1 MMLSTFEA
9 FKKQLDDA
17 IDIIDEAALVEKKVI
32 NLPLGNSHL
41 VDTESLLARC
51 ESVCQK
57 YKSNKPV
64 IRIIHHFACS
74 GGTMISKC
82 LAAMPNTYLLS
93 EVHPSTELHLGSG
106 KPKYS
111 PTDISSL
118 IKYADIPNADE
129 LAAELFLSNII
140 NAYEHVC
147 LYGGTLVL
155 RDHSHADFCLG
166 ETSKDRGAVY
176 SLLEK
181 HFQIQNIVTIR
192 NPIDAYL
199 SLVKNNWL
207 HFTPASFEEYC
218 RRFIAM
224 TKEYAGCDFYL
235 YEDLVKAPV
244 PTMEKICQSL
254 NLDFSNYFE
263 YIFEL
268 FRVTGDSGRTSP
280 IIAERSRADLS
291 LEFLTEIK
299 CSESFKEICK
309 CYGYSN
315 LV

>member
-1 MMLSTFEA
+1 MPSSFEA

-17 IDIIDEAALVEKKVI
+17 IDIIDKTALVEKKEI
-32 NLPLGNSHL
+32 NLSLENSHL

-51 ESVCQK
+51 ESVCHK
-57 YKSNKPV
+57 YKSDKPV
-64 IRIIHHFACS
+64 IRIIHHLACS
-74 GGTMISKC
+74 GGTILSKC
-82 LAAMPNTYLLS
+82 LAAMPNIYLLS
-93 EVHPSTELHLGSG
+93 EVHPFTELHLGNG

-118 IKYADIPNADE
+118 IKYADIPNSDE
-129 LAAELFLSNII
+129 LATELFLSNVIK
-140 NAYEHVC
+140 AYEHVR

-155 RDHSHADFCLG
+155 RDHTHSDFCLG
-166 ETSKDRGAVY
+166 ETSKDHGAVY
-176 SLLEK
+176 SLLES
-181 HFQIQNIVTIR
+181 HFKIKNIVTIR

-224 TKEYAGCDFYL
+224 TKVYAECDFYL
-235 YEDLVKAPV
+235 YEDLVKASI

-254 NLDFSNYFE
+254 NLNFSNYFE
-263 YIFEL
+263 YIFDI
-268 FRVTGDSGRTSP
+268 FRVTGDSGRTSSV
-280 IIAERSRADLS
+280 IAERTRRYLS
-291 LEFLTEIK
+291 PEFLIEIEEA
-299 CSESFKEICK
+299 ESFKEICK

-315 LV
+315 LIK